1 MQNAII
7 DFKDVSKKF
16 GKQSALKK
24 LNMAIP
30 EGCIYGLVGR
40 NGAGK
45 STSLRMIMNML
56 QPDSGSIQIMGHT
69 PQELP
74 LAMRQQIGYSSD
86 SMPLIPWLKV
96 GQLLQDNGSF
106 YPGWNPEYVTL
117 WLKRLSLDSNKRIFS
132 LSRGE
137 RQKLAFLMAIGH
149 RPRLLI
155 LDEPAGGLDPVVR
168 QEFLESLIELV
179 NETGTT
185 IVLSSHQLHEL
196 ERIAEYIGLIED
208 GQMYLETELE
218 SLRARMRRVILMGS
232 EIKPESTIEQTAL
245 LDTIRRP
252 GYMELIYSQWDEH
265 KAHQLSQQFPR
276 ASMDVQS
283 LNLEEIFIFLQKGG
297 QACIL

>member
-16 GKQSALKK
+16 GKQSALNK

-56 QPDSGSIQIMGHT
+56 QPDSGSIQVMGYAPH
-69 PQELP
+69 ELP
-74 LAMRQQIGYSSD
+74 LALRQQIGYSSD
-86 SMPLIPWLKV
+86 SLPLIPWLKV
-96 GQLLQDNGSF
+96 GQLLQDNGAF
-106 YPGWNPEYVTL
+106 YPGWDPEYVTL
-117 WLKRLSLDSNKRIFS
+117 WLRRLSLDSNKRIFS

-168 QEFLESLIELV
+168 QEFLESLIELL

-218 SLRARMRRVILMGS
+218 SLRARMRRVILMGI
-232 EIKPESTIEQTAL
+232 EIKPESPLDQVAL
-245 LDTIRRP
+245 VDAIRRP

-265 KAHQLSQQFPR
+265 KAHQLAQQFPR
-276 ASMDVQS
+276 ASMDVQP